1 MLDALM
7 VYDTN
12 VNQIFSGSYWF
23 LHYENLV
30 SNELQVL
37 HYYIFSLFNCFFQMQ
52 IYIFI
57 SVIVSALAA
66 VELESR
72 AKLLASKTVENNVL
86 VENKELTIKYAI
98 YNVGMR

>member
-1 MLDALM
+1 MC
-7 VYDTN
+7 
-12 VNQIFSGSYWF
+12 
-23 LHYENLV
+23 
-30 SNELQVL
+30 
-37 HYYIFSLFNCFFQMQ
+37 NCFFQMQ
-52 IYIFI
+52 IYIFVN
-57 SVIVSALAA
+57 VIVSALAA